1 MASSATATG
10 ASTPSPAAASSP
22 TRRAESQA
30 RTRQLVMEAAERLFV
45 ANGFGATS
53 LEDIAREAGFS
64 KGAVYSNF
72 AGKTDLF
79 FAIVE
84 AQFVDL
90 SAQLRAAVTA
100 ETDPLAQLAAVGTW
114 YEQFLRVEAG
124 WSRSLPE
131 LAAIAAQD
139 DEARRR
145 FTALIHSIEAAITD
159 LLEDQPA
166 RPRRALR
173 PAARLGGGARGLARR
188 GAHRAEPPRPRQ
200 PTRAVQP
207 GAGAPSQPVAAASA
221 WRR

>member
-1 MASSATATG
+1 MASSTTATT
-10 ASTPSPAAASSP
+10 SRT
-22 TRRAESQA
+22 ESQA
-30 RTRQLVMEAAERLFV
+30 RTRQLVLEAAERLFL

-84 AQFVDL
+84 GQFEDL

-100 ETDPLAQLAAVGTW
+100 EEDPLAQLAAVGTW
-114 YEQFLRVEAG
+114 YQRFLQVEAG

-145 FTALIHSIEAAITD
+145 FTALIQSIELAVAD
-159 LLEDQPA
+159 LLEDQQRSLGISFGLP
-166 RPRRALR
+166 PRSVAALVVALVVGLTVR
-173 PAARLGGGARGLARR
+173 SLHDLESPPELFGAALARLLA
-188 GAHRAEPPRPRQ
+188 PL
-200 PTRAVQP
+200 
-207 GAGAPSQPVAAASA
+207 
-221 WRR
+221 